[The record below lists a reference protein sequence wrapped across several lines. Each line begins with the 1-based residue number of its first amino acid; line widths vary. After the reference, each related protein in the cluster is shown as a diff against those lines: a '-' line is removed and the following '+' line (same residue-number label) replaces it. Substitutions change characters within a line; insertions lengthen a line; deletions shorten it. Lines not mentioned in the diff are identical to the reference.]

1 MGIDHCMKMVYPVMM
16 KEGEPMGYHIKKD
29 FHLKNPSLLKF
40 TVSWF
45 SMLLIPAVMGISI
58 YLLVLENN
66 SRQLDEYNYQ
76 MIRTASEDLERS
88 LCAADDFADTLNMVE
103 TLNTCMDP
111 LTDIS
116 GVVPDIAELS
126 LSRVPDTNGLID
138 DYMIYSRFNHLI
150 LSHNKAFFK
159 LKLYYGS
166 YFQYGD
172 ADFEDW
178 IKTVFPI
185 SYRKQVL
192 PSEWVALGSNQ
203 DYSLIYRI
211 PFLDLKSTEELGQT
225 VFFIG
230 ESGIKKLLSPIFS
243 TGASNVWILNQEGVP
258 LCSLKKDKESIQHDG
273 GGISEDLENAL
284 ESAGSSH
291 TLQYNGFVM
300 YQYHIGDHGMILV
313 GAVPDKVFN
322 QQANEVLKVVILV
335 LAALFLAGIM
345 ISVFLYYCNQRPLR
359 KIVNRIPEIDPSL
372 LHFPQNSA
380 IRNGLW
386 AIDNAMTHIY
396 SKNRELE
403 QNVAASS
410 ERLKKIMASKLLSGE
425 PMTMEETSDFLSS
438 YHISCMGDV
447 SCIGDT
453 VLFRGVYVRLFEDI
467 QSLGD
472 AENVLNAALR
482 DLKLNRQFVWIE
494 VPGPNIF
501 ALLEI
506 MHQDIPEKRKQD
518 PDALEVYYHL
528 YSHIKSTCGAD
539 PFFYLGLPQKKLQN
553 VPESFFQAQ
562 QVMLSENKQGKRYIL
577 EYIDFPSSMASLSYS
592 SFQEEK
598 LLNLISVGNERDV
611 AQLLDQ
617 IHRDHFITGN
627 VSSFMKKVLYYKM
640 LETMVRAGY
649 VPSPED
655 EEIYY
660 HADAVPDTEFFQFL
674 RETCHTL
681 CRDARE
687 KINKQQSLLYRD
699 LRLYLQENFTDS
711 SLSLTSLS
719 TEFHMTESYLS
730 VFIKEW
736 FASNFSTYLELLRI
750 KKANELLDKGE
761 SPISGIAQAVGYTSS
776 NSFGRAYKRV
786 MGFSPSAYRKK
797 SSREDRSGAVLSS
810 EKLGD

>member
-1 MGIDHCMKMVYPVMM
+1 MKMVYPVMM
-16 KEGEPMGYHIKKD
+16 KEGEPMRHHIKKN

-103 TLNTCMDP
+103 TVNSCMRP

-126 LSRVPDTNGLID
+126 LSRATDTNGLIE
-138 DYMIYSRFNHLI
+138 DYMVYSRFNHLI

-159 LKLYYGS
+159 LQLYYGS

-178 IKTVFPI
+178 IKTVFPV

-192 PSEWVALGSNQ
+192 PSEWVVLGSKQ

-211 PFLDLKSTEELGQT
+211 PYLDPKSTEELGEI

-243 TGASNVWILNQEGVP
+243 TGASNVWILNQDGVS
-258 LCSLKKDKESIQHDG
+258 LCSLKKDKELVQHDG
-273 GGISEDLENAL
+273 SGISEDFKNAL

-291 TLQYNGFVM
+291 ALQYNGFVM
-300 YQYHIGDHGMILV
+300 YQYPIGDHGITLV
-313 GAVPDKVFN
+313 GAIPERVFN

-335 LAALFLAGIM
+335 LAALFLAGII
-345 ISVFLYYCNQRPLR
+345 ISVFLYYYNQRPLR
-359 KIVNRIPEIDPSL
+359 KIVNRIPEMDPSL
-372 LHFPQNSA
+372 LPFPQNSA

-386 AIDNAMTHIY
+386 AIDNAITHIY
-396 SKNRELE
+396 SKNKELE
-403 QNVAASS
+403 QNVAANR
-410 ERLKKIMASKLLSGE
+410 EHLKKIIASKLLSGE
-425 PMTMEETSDFLSS
+425 PMTKEETSDFLSS
-438 YHISCMGDV
+438 FHISCME
-447 SCIGDT
+447 DT
-453 VLFRGVYVRLFEDI
+453 VKFRGVYVRFFEDI
-467 QSLGD
+467 QGFGD
-472 AENVLNAALR
+472 AENVLNAVLR
-482 DLKLNRQFVWIE
+482 DMKLNNQFVWIE
-494 VPGPNIF
+494 VSGPNIF

-506 MHQDIPEKRKQD
+506 MHRDIPGKEGQD
-518 PDALEVYYHL
+518 PDGLEVYYHI
-528 YSHIKSTCGAD
+528 YSHIKNTCSAD
-539 PFFYLGLPQKKLQN
+539 PFFYLGLPQKKMQN

-577 EYIDFPSSMASLSYS
+577 EYIDSPSSMASLSYS

-598 LLNLISVGNERDV
+598 LLNLISVGNEQDV
-611 AQLLDQ
+611 EQLLDQ
-617 IHRDHFITGN
+617 IHRDHFITGSVN
-627 VSSFMKKVLYYKM
+627 SFMKKILYYRL

-649 VPSPED
+649 VPSHED

-674 RETCHTL
+674 RKTCHNL

-687 KINKQQSLLYRD
+687 KIDKQQSLLYQN
-699 LRLYLQENFTDS
+699 LRLYLQEHFTDS

-736 FASNFSTYLELLRI
+736 FGSNFSTYLELLRI
-750 KKANELLDKGE
+750 KKANDKGE
-761 SPISGIAQAVGYTSS
+761 RPISGIAQAVGYTSS

-786 MGFSPSAYRKK
+786 MGFSPSVYRKK
-797 SSREDRSGAVLSS
+797 SNREDGSGAVLNN
-810 EKLGD
+810 EKL